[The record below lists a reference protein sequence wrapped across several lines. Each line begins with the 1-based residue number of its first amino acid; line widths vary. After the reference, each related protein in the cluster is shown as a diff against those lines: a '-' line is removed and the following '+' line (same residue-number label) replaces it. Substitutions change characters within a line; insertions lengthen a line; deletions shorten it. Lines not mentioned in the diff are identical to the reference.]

1 MSKIILTGAT
11 GFIGTN
17 FLIYLMQKTE
27 YEILCLGNSRGLQ
40 VKEEYFHEYDAKR
53 ISFAKANLYD
63 LETAKEFIRDAD
75 HVIHMAGRVGNA
87 ATVND
92 LALYVDDIL
101 LTANVASAASENGIK
116 KMLYC
121 SSSTGYRNAKYPIK
135 EEEYF
140 LDQPAYTGYGEM
152 RRYIERLL
160 EHLCEHSDL
169 QIIIARAG
177 AVYGCYDNFDLTTC
191 HYVPA
196 LIKKYLD
203 QNADDLEVWG
213 QGKEERDLMFA
224 EDFVAGCM
232 TVFEKGKSIDP
243 INVATGYTVSISDV
257 INAIAKVAIE
267 KGIKKKKL
275 VFQPEKPVAI
285 PYRCLSTAKLK
296 SLGFGNSHDL
306 RSGIEKTIEWYIEN
320 QFH

>member
-17 FLIYLMQKTE
+17 FLIHLIKNTD
-27 YEILCLGNSRGLQ
+27 YEVLCLGNSRGLQ
-40 VKEEYFHEYDAKR
+40 VQEKYFQEYGSER
-53 ISFAKANLYD
+53 ISFAKANLYN
-63 LETAKEFIRDAD
+63 LEIAKGIIRDAD
-75 HVIHMAGRVGNA
+75 YVIHMAGRVGNA

-101 LTANVASAASENGIK
+101 LTANVASAAAENGIK
-116 KMLYC
+116 KMLYG
-121 SSSTGYRNAKYPIK
+121 SSSTGYKNAEYPIK

-140 LDQPAYTGYGEM
+140 QGQPSYTGYGRM

-160 EHLCEHSDL
+160 EHLCEHSEL
-169 QIIIARAG
+169 EVIIVRAG
-177 AVYGCYDNFDLTTC
+177 AVYGCYDNFDLATC

-203 QNADDLEVWG
+203 KSSDDLKVWG

-232 TVFEKGKSIDP
+232 TVFERGKSIDP

-257 INAIAKVAIE
+257 INAITTVAIK

-275 VFQPEKPVAI
+275 IFQPEKPVAI
-285 PYRCLSTAKLK
+285 PYRCLNVDKLK
-296 SLGFGNSHDL
+296 SLGFGKTQDL
-306 RSGIEKTIEWYIEN
+306 ITGIEKTIEWYTKD
-320 QFH
+320 QS

>member
-17 FLIYLMQKTE
+17 FLIHLMQKTE
-27 YEILCLGNSRGLQ
+27 YEILCLGNSRDLQ
-40 VKEEYFHEYDAKR
+40 VQEEFFQDFDSER
-53 ISFAKANLYD
+53 LSFAKVNLYN
-63 LETAKEFIRDAD
+63 LNTTKEIIRNAD
-75 HVIHMAGRVGNA
+75 YVIHMAGRVGNA

-101 LTANVASAASENGIK
+101 LTANVASASAENGIK

-121 SSSTGYRNAKYPIK
+121 SSSTGYKNAEYPIK

-140 LDQPAYTGYGEM
+140 NDLPAYTGYGEM

-160 EHLCEHSDL
+160 EHLCEHSNL
-169 QIIIARAG
+169 EIIIARAG
-177 AVYGCYDNFDLTTC
+177 AVYGCYDNFDLATC

-203 QNADDLEVWG
+203 KSSDELKIWG
-213 QGKEERDLMFA
+213 QGIEERDLMFT

-232 TVFEKGKSIDP
+232 VVFEKGKSMEP

-257 INAIAKVAIE
+257 INAIAEVSIE

-275 VFQPEKPVAI
+275 IFQPEKPVAI
-285 PYRCLSTAKLK
+285 PYRCLNIEKLN
-296 SLGFGNSHDL
+296 SLGFDMTYNL
-306 RSGIEKTIEWYIEN
+306 RSGIEKTIEWYIQN
-320 QFH
+320 QT